1 MVKVGGQHDGGQIMT
16 LPRIAQV
23 ECDGFDYSVFATDD
37 FLSQQVFRK
46 GTWGKL
52 QHALTQILVKGF
64 EAPVIL
70 DIGANFGLYAV
81 PVASMVAGLGG
92 KVLAF
97 EPQRI
102 VFQQLCANIFAN
114 RLDCVWAYNQAV
126 GEAPGTIALPTIDYS
141 KAANIGAFS
150 LDEELQRMRGL
161 EAGLDRSKTEAI
173 EMTSL
178 DTLEPP
184 ARVRLLKIDVEGFEI
199 QVVRGGRQFFEAQ
212 GFPPIIFEAWEGD
225 WFAERRKA
233 LFTELEALGYAITR
247 LATDEFFAQHASYEA
262 HVDVVT
268 DGNRINLSR
277 VR

>member
-1 MVKVGGQHDGGQIMT
+1 MT

-23 ECDGFDYSVFATDD
+23 ECDGFNYSVFATDD

-46 GTWGKL
+46 GTWGTL
-52 QHALTQILVKGF
+52 QHALTQMFVKGF
-64 EAPVIL
+64 EAPVVF

-81 PVASMVAGLGG
+81 PVANMVAGLGG

-126 GEAPGTIALPTIDYS
+126 GAAPCVFQLPTIDYS
-141 KAANIGAFS
+141 KTANIGAFS
-150 LDEELQRMRGL
+150 LDEELQKMRGL
-161 EAGLDRSKTEAI
+161 EAGLDRANTEPV

-178 DTLEPP
+178 DSLE
-184 ARVRLLKIDVEGFEI
+184 ANGRVRILKIDVEGFEI
-199 QVVRGGRQFFEAQ
+199 EVVRGGRQFFEAHR
-212 GFPPIIFEAWEGD
+212 FPPIIFEAWEGD
-225 WFAERRKA
+225 WFAERRQA
-233 LFTELEALGYAITR
+233 LFAALEELGYAITR
-247 LATDEFFAQHASYEA
+247 LAADEFLAQNPSYEA
-262 HVDVVT
+262 QIDVVT

-277 VR
+277 IR